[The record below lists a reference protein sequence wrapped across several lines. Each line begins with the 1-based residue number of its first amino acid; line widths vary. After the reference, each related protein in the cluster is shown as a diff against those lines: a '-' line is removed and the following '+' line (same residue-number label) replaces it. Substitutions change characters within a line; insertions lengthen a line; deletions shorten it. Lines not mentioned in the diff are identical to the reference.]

1 MNQELF
7 NALLPYIVSALATIL
22 TAVGAW
28 LGKKVGDYFDS
39 KKHSEVIQDIVEKT
53 VKYVEQ
59 VGKSLGSEEKFALAK
74 EKAIQW
80 ANTQGLSV
88 SEVELEILIEAFV
101 NSFDKGYQEPVGTE

>member
-7 NALLPYIVSALATIL
+7 QTLLPYIISALATIL
-22 TAVGAW
+22 TYVGSI
-28 LGKKVGDYFDS
+28 LGKKIGDYFDS
-39 KKHSEVIQDIVEKT
+39 KKHSELIRDIVEKT

-59 VGKSLGSEEKFALAK
+59 VGKTLGSEEKFALAK